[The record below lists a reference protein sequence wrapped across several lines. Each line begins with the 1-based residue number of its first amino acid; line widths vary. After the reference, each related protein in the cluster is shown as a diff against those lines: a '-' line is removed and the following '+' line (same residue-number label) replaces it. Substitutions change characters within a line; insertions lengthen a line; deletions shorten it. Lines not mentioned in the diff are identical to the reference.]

1 MLEYLLSLLFLY
13 QGTYS
18 PGLLLILFTL
28 FLCGL
33 SSEVDEILHGV
44 SGLSRRFFQVLLK
57 FRLRTVTTITSMASS
72 ELKLVT
78 GASQIKY
85 EQDHKGMN
93 AGRSGSMGNIFEF
106 GL

>member
-1 MLEYLLSLLFLY
+1 MYFRILALSPFLY

-18 PGLLLILFTL
+18 PGLLLILFSL

-33 SSEVDEILHGV
+33 SNEVDEIFTW
-44 SGLSRRFFQVLLK
+44 SFRAFQEVLPSPFK
-57 FRLRTVTTITSMASS
+57 VQAQNCYNITSMASS

-85 EQDHKGMN
+85 EQDHKK
-93 AGRSGSMGNIFEF
+93 A
-106 GL
+106 